1 MNNFIFENSTK
12 VFFGKGC
19 VKEYLSC
26 WADKFGERVLL
37 AYGGC
42 SIKKNG
48 IYEEV
53 TSILEKAG
61 KTVIE
66 FSGIMANPTYEKV
79 LEGAKIARENEVDWI
94 LGIGGGSVMD
104 CCKAVSL
111 AAISKKDI
119 WKEYWAKPGI
129 IDFEPLPLGVIVTV
143 AGTGSEC
150 NGGAV
155 ITNEGLKVKTGRDY
169 PKCNPKFALMDPEY
183 TYTVPVRQMVSGSF
197 DILSHIMETYF
208 SEPDVSNVSD
218 DISEALM
225 RNVIQ
230 NLRVAI
236 KNPED
241 YTARS
246 NLMWDATMAE
256 NRVIK
261 LGKKCDFECHQ
272 MEHQIGAF
280 TNCNHGEGL
289 AVLHPVYYRHIYKY
303 GLKKFVRFA
312 ENVWQIRRG
321 DMTDEALAE
330 AGVNALA
337 DFIREIGLPTSLKE
351 LGVTEDIDLR
361 EIADSCNLSVGS
373 YKKMT
378 HEEILEIFR
387 ECIYIWGIRN
397 AQKKEMLFCGDFSN
411 LFLCSVCLQRYR
423 CRQ

>member
-1 MNNFIFENSTK
+1 MNNFIFENATK
-12 VFFGKGC
+12 VYFGKGC
-19 VKEYLSC
+19 VKEYLAC
-26 WADKFGERVLL
+26 LTKQYGDTVMLC
-37 AYGGC
+37 YGGG

-48 IYEEV
+48 VYEEV
-53 TSILEKAG
+53 MSILTAAG

-66 FSGIMANPTYEKV
+66 FPGIMANPTYAKV
-79 LEGAKIARENEVDWI
+79 LEGTKLARENNVGLL
-94 LGIGGGSVMD
+94 LGVGGGSVMD
-104 CCKAVSL
+104 CCKAISI
-111 AAISKKDI
+111 AARYKGDVWKDF
-119 WKEYWAKPGI
+119 WERAGSF
-129 IDFEPLPLGVIVTV
+129 DFEPLPLGVIVTV

-155 ITNEGLKVKTGRDY
+155 ITNEELKIKTGRDY
-169 PKCNPKFALMDPEY
+169 PQCNPLFALLDPTY
-183 TYTVPVRQMVSGSF
+183 TYSVPEFQMASGGF

-208 SEPDVSNVSD
+208 SDPDAANVSD

-378 HEEILEIFR
+378 HEEILEIFT
-387 ECIYIWGIRN
+387 ECI
-397 AQKKEMLFCGDFSN
+397 
-411 LFLCSVCLQRYR
+411 
-423 CRQ
+423 